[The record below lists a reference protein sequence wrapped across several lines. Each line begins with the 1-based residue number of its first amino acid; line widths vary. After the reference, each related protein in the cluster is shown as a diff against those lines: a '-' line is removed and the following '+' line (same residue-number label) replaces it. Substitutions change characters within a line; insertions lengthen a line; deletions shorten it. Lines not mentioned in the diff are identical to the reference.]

1 HTRLSV
7 ASVDVSPATASLT
20 PGQTIQLTA
29 TPKDPAGNPLSGRA
43 VTWASSDTGIA
54 RVSATGLVTA
64 KALGSATITATSEGK
79 SGTAAVTVTP
89 IPVASVDVTPASA
102 SVVVG
107 TTQQLTATPKDSSG
121 NALSG
126 RTVTWASGDEN
137 IATVDGNGLVT
148 GKTIGGP
155 VNITATSEGKSG
167 SASITVTAGPVP
179 IASVV
184 VSPSTATIQVGATV
198 Q

>member
-1 HTRLSV
+1 LSV

-54 RVSATGLVTA
+54 RVSVTGLVTA
-64 KALGSATITATSEGK
+64 KALGSATITATSEGKSGSAAITVALVPVDTVRVTPATGSVQVAATLQLTATLKDANGITLTGRTVVWTTGDATVATVDASGLVTGKVAGGPVTITATSEGK

-107 TTQQLTATPKDSSG
+107 TTQQLTATP
-121 NALSG
+121 
-126 RTVTWASGDEN
+126 
-137 IATVDGNGLVT
+137 
-148 GKTIGGP
+148 
-155 VNITATSEGKSG
+155 
-167 SASITVTAGPVP
+167 
-179 IASVV
+179 
-184 VSPSTATIQVGATV
+184 
-198 Q
+198 